1 MGDLIHSLR
10 CMLAVRLIAAW
21 IVAALSGGGRT
32 TSPSPWILIARFP
45 DISVYIDSTR
55 IERARPDT
63 SVGVWLGWISD
74 TPMRTDST
82 PKAGF
87 VKKIIVHAGIRCPE
101 GRARALAVDVY
112 DLSATRVG
120 HREFTAT
127 DDLHP
132 TYDQMVVNVL
142 PAACLW
148 LRDPTK
154 LPLVVP
160 RH

>member
-1 MGDLIHSLR
+1 MDG
-10 CMLAVRLIAAW
+10 VRLIAAW
-21 IVAALSGGGRT
+21 IVAALSARALT
-32 TSPSPWILIARFP
+32 TSPSQWMMIARFP
-45 DISVYIDSTR
+45 DIAVYIDSTR

-63 SVGVWLGWISD
+63 SVGVWLLWISD

-101 GRARALAVDVY
+101 GRARALTVDVY
-112 DLSATRVG
+112 DLSTTRVG

-127 DDLHP
+127 DDVRP

-154 LPLVVP
+154 LPIVVP
-160 RH
+160 GQ